1 MLEQFNTLVSKYQS
15 EASMYAA
22 KPTKASSK
30 RLRDLIN
37 QMKKLATAAK
47 AELIAADKGE

>member
-15 EASMYAA
+15 EVSLYAS

-30 RLRDLIN
+30 RLRGLIN
-37 QMKKLATAAK
+37 QMKKIATAAK
-47 AELIAADKGE
+47 AELLAADKGE